1 MSEAA
6 SSGSD
11 GWSDERSAAGD
22 RNPWMIVGVIS
33 IATFMTVLD
42 AAIANVALAHI
53 AGSLSASYDE
63 ATWTITSYLIA
74 NAIIIPMSGWL
85 ADVIGRKRYYML
97 SVALFTIASVACGMA
112 TNLTWLVIARIFQ
125 GVGGG
130 GLAPSEQSMLADT
143 FPPEKRGLAFAAY
156 GVVVIVGP
164 ILGPSLGGV
173 ITDDWSWH
181 WVFLINLPVGI
192 LSLVLVTFFVDEPK
206 AIVEE
211 RKQLLAKGVR
221 FDAIGMLLVALGLGF
236 LEVTL
241 DRGQRDDWFQSSFI
255 TTTAIIAAISL
266 VALVPWELSR
276 KDPVLDLRLL
286 KNRNLLAGCVFLVV
300 AGLVV
305 FGSTQTIP
313 QLLQEVLGYT
323 ATDAGFAMT
332 LGGAVTLFLMPI
344 SGLVTRKVDL
354 RVVIAGSLLV
364 EAVAFWNMTHLSTQM
379 DFTHAALVRTVQLIP
394 LPFLFVPIQSAAYVG
409 LKPADSNQ
417 ASALMNVCRNLGGS
431 FGISLVQTLISQRE
445 QVHQSQMAETLNPLN
460 PVYRQAIQSASHV
473 VASSSIGP
481 AEAARVA
488 AGMVYRQ
495 LGQQASMLAYIDAFH
510 VQMLVILAAIPL
522 VFLMRAAKG
531 GAARGGAEG

>member
-1 MSEAA
+1 MAEGGR
-6 SSGSD
+6 SG
-11 GWSDERSAAGD
+11 GWTDERSAAGD

-33 IATFMTVLD
+33 IATFMQVLD
-42 AAIANVALAHI
+42 VAIANVALAHI

-97 SVALFTIASVACGMA
+97 SVALFTVASVACGMA
-112 TNLTWLVIARIFQ
+112 TNLTWLVVARIFQ
-125 GVGGG
+125 GIGGG

-164 ILGPSLGGV
+164 ILGPSLGGI

-192 LSLVLVTFFVDEPK
+192 LSLVLVSFLVDEPD
-206 AIVEE
+206 AIVKE
-211 RKQLLAKGVR
+211 RKQLLAKGVH
-221 FDAIGMLLVALGLGF
+221 FDAVGMLLVALGLGF

-241 DRGQRDDWFQSSFI
+241 DRGQRDDWFHSGFI
-255 TTTAIIAAISL
+255 TASAVIAAISL
-266 VALVPWELSR
+266 IALVPWELSR
-276 KDPVLDLRLL
+276 KDPVIDLRLL

-323 ATDAGFAMT
+323 ATNAGLAMT
-332 LGGAVTLFLMPI
+332 LGGCVTLFLMPV
-344 SGLVTRKVDL
+344 SGLVARKVDL
-354 RVVIAGSLLV
+354 RLVIAGALAV
-364 EAVAFWNMTHLSTQM
+364 EAVGFWNMTHLSTGI
-379 DFTHAALVRTVQLIP
+379 DFAHAALARTLQLIP

-409 LKPADSNQ
+409 LKPQDSNQ

-445 QVHQSQMAETLNPLN
+445 QAHQARMVETLNPAN
-460 PVYRQAIQSASHV
+460 PIYRQAIQAASHL
-473 VASSSIGP
+473 AQTLGRSS
-481 AEAARVA
+481 ADAAQMA

-495 LGQQASMLAYIDAFH
+495 VGQQASMLAYVDAFK

-531 GAARGGAEG
+531 GGAHGGGE

>member
-1 MSEAA
+1 MAEA
-6 SSGSD
+6 SSSASG
-11 GWSDERSAAGD
+11 GWTDERSAAGD

-33 IATFMTVLD
+33 IATFMQVLD
-42 AAIANVALAHI
+42 VAIANVALAHI

-74 NAIIIPMSGWL
+74 NAIVIPMSGWL

-97 SVALFTIASVACGMA
+97 SVALFTIASVACGLA
-112 TNLTWLVIARIFQ
+112 TNLTWLVVARIFQ
-125 GVGGG
+125 GIGGG

-173 ITDDWSWH
+173 ITDDFSWH
-181 WVFLINLPVGI
+181 WVFLINLPVGL
-192 LSLVLVTFFVDEPK
+192 LSLVLVTFLVDEPDAVVK
-206 AIVEE
+206 E

-221 FDAIGMLLVALGLGF
+221 FDGVGMLLVALGLGF

-241 DRGQRDDWFQSSFI
+241 DRGQRDDWFHSGFI
-255 TTTAIIAAISL
+255 TASAIIAGVSLIAL
-266 VALVPWELSR
+266 VAWELTR

-286 KNRNLLAGCVFLVV
+286 KNRNLAAGCIFLVV
-300 AGLVV
+300 AGLIV

-323 ATDAGFAMT
+323 ATNAGLAMT
-332 LGGAVTLFLMPI
+332 LGGAVTLLMMPV
-344 SGLVTRKVDL
+344 SGIVTRKVDL
-354 RVVIAGSLLV
+354 RLVIAVSLLV
-364 EAVAFWNMTHLSTQM
+364 EAISFWNMTHLSTGI
-379 DFTHAALVRTVQLIP
+379 DFTHAALARTLQLIP

-409 LKPADSNQ
+409 LKPSDSNQ

-445 QVHQSQMAETLNPLN
+445 QVHQAHMVESLNPGN
-460 PVYRQAIQSASHV
+460 PLYRQAIQAASKIVDTLGH
-473 VASSSIGP
+473 GP
-481 AEAARVA
+481 ADVARVA
-488 AGMVYRQ
+488 AGLIYRQ
-495 LGQQASMLAYIDAFH
+495 VGQQASMLAYIDAFH

-531 GAARGGAEG
+531 GGGHGGAEG